1 MPAPEKLAMVVVR
14 IDGISQ
20 MNRGEIPE
28 LVMNQ
33 RFRSVVASDQ
43 ATGSPQDLFTLEALI
58 ARNGFTL
65 ANPAKAKD
73 GEGTDGADGAD
84 GADGKKDAPVAPAKA
99 GQ

>member
-1 MPAPEKLAMVVVR
+1 MVVVR
-14 IDGISQ
+14 IDSITQ
-20 MNRGEIPE
+20 MTRGDIPA

-43 ATGSPQDLFTLEALI
+43 ATGSPQELFTVEALI

-65 ANPAKAKD
+65 ANPVKAKD
-73 GEGTDGADGAD
+73 GEGADDADGAD
-84 GADGKKDAPVAPAKA
+84 GADGKKAAPVAPAKA